1 MINIKKRGVFMR
13 RINVSLIMIYFL
25 LTTGSICLAQEIIPW
40 DQADKYYGKNVTVE
54 GTIVSTSLGRK
65 GKECFLNFNSDWQ
78 QGLTAII
85 YRNPEFPSK
94 PEEFYN
100 GKEVQITGVVQ
111 KLYGKPGIMVN
122 DPSQIQI
129 IQ

>member
-1 MINIKKRGVFMR
+1 MR
-13 RINVSLIMIYFL
+13 RINVSLIMIGFL
-25 LTTGSICLAQEIIPW
+25 LTTGSMCLAQEIIPW

-54 GTIVSTSLGRK
+54 GTIVNTAIGK
-65 GKECFLNFNSDWQ
+65 HGKECFLNFNSDWQ

-85 YRNPEFPSK
+85 FHGDRSKFPPA

-111 KLYGKPGIMVN
+111 ELQGKPGIILN
-122 DPSQIQI
+122 DPSQIKI
-129 IQ
+129 VE